1 MKVQN
6 DSLATKP
13 KNENIKERENKMI
26 KKLANDRNKI
36 EDQLIHCYDN
46 CK

>member
-6 DSLATKP
+6 DSLATES
-13 KNENIKERENKMI
+13 KNEIIKERENKMI
-26 KKLANDRNKI
+26 KKLENDKNKI